1 MYLKIKRFFYKIRS
15 IGITVEVFVATVGV
29 LISQWDCLGEI

>member
-15 IGITVEVFVATVGV
+15 IGISVGVFVMPFGV
-29 LISQWDCLGEI
+29 LVSQWDCLGKI